1 MIARQFLI
9 YLLLILLPDIYLVA
23 RFLSKQAWWKQLLYA
38 LPTLGML
45 VYTVVLARVKDFVPE
60 NPDVLYCY
68 LFLVGLMV
76 IPKLLFSLFSLFGRW
91 GCRLGWAAVA
101 IDLYILFY
109 GTFVGF
115 QKLEVRRVEL
125 CFADLPAAFD
135 GYRIVQF
142 SDAHLGT
149 YTEKRQHLLKRAVDS
164 INAQKADLIVFTGD
178 IQNQRPEEI
187 KPHIELLSTLKA
199 RDGVYSVFG
208 NHDYPDYIDADPYTK
223 QTNFEKTFS
232 YEQKMTWHVLYNS
245 HVNLYRGADSI
256 VLAGMANDGE
266 GRYPQKGDVANT
278 LWHVGRDAFIVM
290 LEHDPTSWR
299 RRILRQCHAHL
310 TLSGHTHSAQFSL
323 FGWSP
328 LTLLYREVDGLYTA
342 GPRRQQLF
350 VSKGLGGV
358 VPFRF
363 GATGEIVVITLRKGK
378 TY

>member
-1 MIARQFLI
+1 MIARQFLL

-23 RFLSKQAWWKQLLYA
+23 RYLRKQTWWKLLLYA
-38 LPTLGML
+38 LPTLFML
-45 VYTVVLARVKDFVPE
+45 VYTIVLARVKDFLPD
-60 NPDVLYCY
+60 NPDVLYGY
-68 LFLVGLMV
+68 LFLVGLIV
-76 IPKLLFSLFSLFGRW
+76 IPKALFSLFSLFGRW
-91 GCRLGWAAVA
+91 GRRLGWLAVA
-101 IDLYILFY
+101 VDLYVLFY
-109 GTFVGF
+109 GSFVGF

-125 CFADLPAAFD
+125 SFPDLPAGFD

-149 YTEKRQHLLKRAVDS
+149 YTEKRQHLLQRAVDS

-187 KPHIELLSTLKA
+187 KPHMELLSTLKA
-199 RDGVYSVFG
+199 RDGVFSVFG

-223 QTNFEKTFS
+223 EMNFEKTYG
-232 YEQKMTWHVLYNS
+232 YEQKMNWHVLYNS
-245 HVNLYRGADSI
+245 HVDIHRGDDSI

-266 GRYPQKGDVANT
+266 GRFPQKGNIPNT
-278 LWHVGRDAFIVM
+278 LWHVSRDAFIVM

-299 RRILRQCHAHL
+299 RRILRECHAQL

-328 LTLLYREVDGLYTA
+328 LNLLYREVDGLYTA
-342 GPRRQQLF
+342 GPCRQQLF
-350 VSKGLGGV
+350 VSKDLGGV

-363 GATGEIVVITLRKGK
+363 GATGEIVVITLKKSQG
-378 TY
+378 